1 MKSIA
6 VVIDGSDN
14 DGASLRT
21 AVACARTAG
30 ARLTVY
36 HNRMPALLA
45 TGTYDMAITTID
57 NSGRVQEALKAA
69 RAAFDAEAQGLAGAR
84 FVEVEAGQA
93 DVLELAAPYHD
104 VLLLERLSSTE
115 GPDAVAFNAALW
127 DIRSAVLV
135 MPPQPMT
142 GAIKQVVLSWNGTPQ
157 AGRAL
162 RAALPLIHAADSLVV
177 LSRAGT
183 ERDAELERYLEANGV
198 AVAQWK
204 SYGDKSLS
212 ARGWA
217 RSLLAE
223 VKELDGDL
231 LVMGAFGGAIGSFLG
246 FGRAT
251 EKVATSAQVPVLFS
265 A

>member
-6 VVIDGSDN
+6 LVIDGSDN
-14 DGASLRT
+14 DSASLRT
-21 AVACARTAG
+21 AVACARVAG

-57 NSGRVQEALKAA
+57 NSARVAEALEAA
-69 RAAFDAEAQGLAGAR
+69 RAAFQAEAAAVPGAR

-142 GAIKQVVLSWNGTPQ
+142 GTFRQVVLSWNGTPQ

-162 RAALPLIHAADSLVV
+162 RAALPLIHAAESLVV
-177 LSRAGT
+177 LSRAGA
-183 ERDAELERYLEANGV
+183 ERDAELDRYLEANGV
-198 AVAQWK
+198 SVAEWK
-204 SYGDKSLS
+204 TYGDKSLS

-223 VKELDGDL
+223 VKEMRGDL

-251 EKVATSAQVPVLFS
+251 EKVATSAQIPVLFS

>member
-6 VVIDGSDN
+6 VVIDGSEN
-14 DGASLRT
+14 DTSSLKT
-21 AVACARTAG
+21 AVACARVAG

-57 NSGRVQEALKAA
+57 NTAHVEEALKRAQAA
-69 RAAFDAEAQGLAGAR
+69 YAATAGAYSGSR

-115 GPDAVAFNAALW
+115 GPDAVAFNSALW
-127 DIRSAVLV
+127 DIRSPVLV
-135 MPPQPMT
+135 MPPEPMT
-142 GAIKQVVLSWNGTPQ
+142 GEFHQVVLSWNGTAQ

-162 RAALPLIHAADSLVV
+162 RAALPLIQAAGHLVV

-183 ERDAELERYLEANGV
+183 EKDLELERYLDANGV
-198 AVAQWK
+198 KVDTWK
-204 SYGDKSLS
+204 NYGDPSLS

-217 RSLLAE
+217 RSLLGE
-223 VKELDGDL
+223 VKTLEADL
-231 LVMGAFGGAIGSFLG
+231 LVMGAFGGAVGSFFG

-251 EKVATSAQVPVLFS
+251 EKIATSAQIPVLFS